1 MKSNER
7 GAGLPSSV
15 AKKLRAIQRRAVGFT
30 FLRGTIL
37 AGTVLLA
44 AMLAAMLIDWSVGW
58 FNSTAR
64 YAATVLALGAAAAA
78 LVIWC
83 ARPLLHRRTIVSTA
97 RDVDQ
102 SLPQLEE
109 RWSTVTEL
117 SQNTDA
123 PEVRGSEAMIRKVAS
138 EAELASDNITPEKV
152 VSSRPVML
160 ASRWLAGAVA
170 VLLILCAINFTQ
182 TRLLA
187 QRFWMPGKN
196 ISLTQ
201 VSASPV
207 TGWVPKGEALTLNAT
222 VKGRV
227 PKTGATLLLRNERGL
242 EKTVA
247 MTGKTGAPGAFQ
259 HAIEE
264 VTDSFEY
271 RVRSGDGQTP
281 FQKIGAVD
289 RPKISE
295 VKLKVTPP
303 AYSKLPREEKPALPS
318 AIRVLEGSD
327 VEVSFRSD
335 QPLDRMLLD
344 FGNGQS
350 TQLTAEKDN
359 WYHFRA
365 RPTNDFSFA
374 AAAINRFKLE
384 NKNKP
389 SCRVSI
395 YEDFAPS
402 VKILEP
408 SDDVAV
414 LPGEKVD
421 VVFEATDDFGL
432 AKAEIIVE
440 TTKADGET
448 NSVRIPVDIKAESGK
463 RELKKTV
470 QLDPKALG
478 LKHGDQ
484 LSYVVQVTD
493 TKQTESSASA
503 SEAASKPQQL
513 ASADKPSENS
523 ESKDQENQAKQDEQL
538 AKNDPPE
545 NEQDA
550 GNSST
555 SNNQAK
561 PQENESTLTA
571 KAGKQNQSAQ
581 KPNSGQE
588 PPENPMSK
596 RTLDAGQA
604 SACKPRNITVDE
616 YAGTF
621 EGEKRKKLE
630 IAIDPVLKQLE
641 TLLAQAQQKTDSLK
655 DPARSAEGLASSHAV
670 PMNEAKAHLT
680 ESQNAVSDLK
690 SRTAN
695 TPYAFI
701 GLQLHNINEAHITP
715 ANLNLVRVAIPA
727 ASPGTNVALID
738 KASFHIGR
746 AREMLADLTK
756 TYETVK
762 RDQQIADAMQKLN
775 KMYQVFLEDSQALL
789 GSKKPGINSYDRKIA
804 EVDDEYVE
812 KLKQLL
818 EEKKKIM
825 EELAK
830 LLAEDPRM
838 LRRYM
843 AMLQLQGTSYRD
855 QMTLL
860 AEEQKQLKEQVAKWN
875 ATPKD
880 ERETV
885 AKEFQASYAKQGGQV
900 VEAATKIRENMETW
914 LPLDVK
920 TDHPEVQAALTRSE
934 KIVQLT
940 AESTNPE
947 NTEAAAQALNE
958 MRALRDSLPKLND
971 VSSTNRAKMS
981 AHVANRLTE
990 VEGLITAHSGRM
1002 KIGESFAKGDFPKVA
1017 EIVQSRVTQ
1026 DTVILGDKLEATEK
1040 QVAQM
1045 SDEIAK
1051 KAAQLNKI
1059 TQDDIIPPQG
1069 TTVSHLS
1076 VREVK
1081 QAEEL
1086 LNGVVPAFAL
1096 AEQTFDELMRLI
1108 IAKMD
1113 EAPAPTEAGAPP
1125 GLEDIM
1131 SLLQDEMKANEGLG
1145 IPCRPIN
1152 VQLMTD
1158 WMKPGQGQGQG
1169 QGMAQAQ
1176 AAQGQAQQGQEKAK
1190 QLEKEARQSA
1200 RKALAEAKQQLA
1212 ASSPP
1217 ETKARAEAW
1226 NKLASRL
1233 QKDLLQGRD
1242 NTPPE
1247 QYRQAIENY
1256 FKIISDSTIQSQPTK

>member
-7 GAGLPSSV
+7 GAGLPGSV

-30 FLRGTIL
+30 FLRGAIL
-37 AGTVLLA
+37 AGAVLLA
-44 AMLAAMLIDWSVGW
+44 AMLAAMLIDWNVGW
-58 FNSTAR
+58 FSTTAR
-64 YAATVLALGAAAAA
+64 YTITALALGDALAAV
-78 LVIWC
+78 VIWC

-97 RDVDQ
+97 REVDQ
-102 SLPQLEE
+102 TLPQLEE

-117 SQNTDA
+117 SQSTDA

-138 EAELASDNITPEKV
+138 EAELASESITPEKV

-170 VLLILCAINFTQ
+170 ALLVLCAINFTQ

-201 VSASPV
+201 VSASPA
-207 TGWVPKGEALTLNAT
+207 TGWVPKGEPVTLSAA

-227 PKTGATLLLRNERGL
+227 PKGGATITLRDSHGQRTLSMTAKTGAT
-242 EKTVA
+242 
-247 MTGKTGAPGAFQ
+247 GAFQ

-281 FQKIGAVD
+281 FQKITAVD

-303 AYSKLPREEKPALPS
+303 PYSKLPQEEKAALPS
-318 AIRVLEGSD
+318 SVRVLEGSD
-327 VEVSFRSD
+327 VVVSFRSD
-335 QPLDRMLLD
+335 QPLDQMLLD
-344 FGNGQS
+344 FGNGKT
-350 TQLTAEKDN
+350 TQLAADKDD
-359 WYHFRA
+359 WYSFRT
-365 RPTNDFSFA
+365 RPTNSFAFA
-374 AAAINRFKLE
+374 AAAINKFKLE

-389 SCRVSI
+389 SCRISV
-395 YEDFAPS
+395 YEDLAPS
-402 VKILEP
+402 VKILQP

-421 VVFEATDDFGL
+421 VVFEAADDFGL

-448 NSVRIPVDIKAESGK
+448 NSVRIPVDLKAEAGRK
-463 RELKKTV
+463 ELKKTV

-493 TKQTESSASA
+493 TKQTSASA
-503 SEAASKPQQL
+503 SEAASKQQQL
-513 ASADKPSENS
+513 ASAENG
-523 ESKDQENQAKQDEQL
+523 EAKDQQSDTKKQEEQSL
-538 AKNDPPE
+538 AKNDSKDG
-545 NEQDA
+545 EQNA

-555 SNNQAK
+555 SNNQGK

-571 KAGKQNQSAQ
+571 KAGKQNPSAK
-581 KPNSGQE
+581 KPNNGQE
-588 PPENPMSK
+588 PPENPLSK
-596 RTLDAGQA
+596 RMLDAGQA
-604 SACKPRNITVDE
+604 SACKPQNIMVDE

-641 TLLAQAQQKTDSLK
+641 ALLAKAQEKTDSLK
-655 DPARSAEGLASSHAV
+655 EPARSAEGLGSTHAA
-670 PMNEAKAHLT
+670 PLGDARGHLT

-727 ASPGTNVALID
+727 TSAGTNVALID

-804 EVDDEYVE
+804 EVDEELVE
-812 KLKQLL
+812 KLKQML

-825 EELAK
+825 DELAK

-880 ERETV
+880 ERETL

-947 NTEAAAQALNE
+947 NTEAAAQALTE

-971 VSSTNRAKMS
+971 ISSTNKAKMS
-981 AHVANRLTE
+981 AHVASRLTE

-1002 KIGESFAKGDFPKVA
+1002 KITESFGKGDFPKVA
-1017 EIVQSRVTQ
+1017 EIVQSRITQ
-1026 DTVILGDKLEATEK
+1026 ETVVLGDKLEATEK

-1076 VREVK
+1076 ARDVK

-1096 AEQTFDELMRLI
+1096 AEQTFDELMKLI
-1108 IAKMD
+1108 IAKLD

-1125 GLEDIM
+1125 ALEDIM
-1131 SLLQDEMKANEGLG
+1131 SMLQDEMKANEGLG

-1158 WMKPGQGQGQG
+1158 WMRPGQGQGQG

-1176 AAQGQAQQGQEKAK
+1176 AAQGQAQQGQEKAR
-1190 QLEKEARQSA
+1190 QVGKEARQSSQ
-1200 RKALAEAKQQLA
+1200 KALAEAKKQLA
-1212 ASSPP
+1212 ASQPP
-1217 ETKARAEAW
+1217 EAKARTEAW

-1256 FKIISDSTIQSQPTK
+1256 FKIISDSTSQATK

>member
-7 GAGLPSSV
+7 GAGLPDSV

-30 FLRGTIL
+30 FLRGVIL
-37 AGTVLLA
+37 AGAVLLG
-44 AMLAAMLIDWSVGW
+44 AMLAAMLTDWSIGW
-58 FNSTAR
+58 FSPTAR
-64 YAATVLALGAAAAA
+64 YTATALALAAA
-78 LVIWC
+78 LAALFIWC

-97 RDVDQ
+97 REVDQ

-117 SQNTDA
+117 SQSTDA

-138 EAELASDNITPEKV
+138 EAELASESITPEKV

-170 VLLILCAINFTQ
+170 ALLVLCAINFTQ

-196 ISLTQ
+196 ISLTK
-201 VSASPV
+201 VSASPAS
-207 TGWVPKGEALTLNAT
+207 GWVPKGEALTLSAA

-227 PKTGATLLLRNERGL
+227 PKGGATITLRDARGQRTLAMTAKTGAT
-242 EKTVA
+242 
-247 MTGKTGAPGAFQ
+247 GAFQ

-281 FQKIGAVD
+281 FQKITAVD

-303 AYSKLPREEKPALPS
+303 AYSKLPQEEKAALPS
-318 AIRVLEGSD
+318 SVRVLEGSD

-335 QPLDRMLLD
+335 QPLDQMLLD
-344 FGNGQS
+344 FGNGKT
-350 TQLTAEKDN
+350 TQLAAGEDN
-359 WYHFRA
+359 WYSFRT
-365 RPTNDFSFA
+365 RPTNSFSFA
-374 AAAINRFKLE
+374 AAAINKFKLE

-389 SCRVSI
+389 SCRISI
-395 YEDFAPS
+395 YEDLAPS
-402 VKILEP
+402 VKILQP

-421 VVFEATDDFGL
+421 VVFEAADDFGL

-448 NSVRIPVDIKAESGK
+448 NSVRIPVDLKAEAGK
-463 RELKKTV
+463 KEFKQTV

-493 TKQTESSASA
+493 TKQTETSASA
-503 SEAASKPQQL
+503 SAAASKQQQL
-513 ASADKPSENS
+513 ASADKPAENR
-523 ESKDQENQAKQDEQL
+523 ETKDQQTETKAQEEQAL
-538 AKNDPPE
+538 AKNDPKDG
-545 NEQDA
+545 EQNPGD
-550 GNSST
+550 SST
-555 SNNQAK
+555 SNNQGK

-571 KAGKQNQSAQ
+571 KAGKQNESAQ
-581 KPNSGQE
+581 KPNNGQE

-596 RTLDAGQA
+596 RMLDAGQA
-604 SACKPRNITVDE
+604 SACKPQNIMVDE

-641 TLLAQAQQKTDSLK
+641 ALLAKAQEKTDSLK
-655 DPARSAEGLASSHAV
+655 EPARSAEGLGSTHAA
-670 PMNEAKAHLT
+670 PLGDAKGHLT
-680 ESQNAVSDLK
+680 ESQKAVSDLK

-727 ASPGTNVALID
+727 ASEGTNVALID
-738 KASFHIGR
+738 KASFHISR

-804 EVDDEYVE
+804 EVDEELVE
-812 KLKQLL
+812 KLKQMLG
-818 EEKKKIM
+818 EKKKIM
-825 EELAK
+825 DELAK

-843 AMLQLQGTSYRD
+843 AMLQLQSTSYRD

-880 ERETV
+880 ERETL

-920 TDHPEVQAALTRSE
+920 TDHPEVRAALTRAE

-947 NTEAAAQALNE
+947 NTEAPAQALTE

-971 VSSTNRAKMS
+971 ISSTNKAKMS

-1002 KIGESFAKGDFPKVA
+1002 KIAESFDKGDFPKVA
-1017 EIVQSRVTQ
+1017 EVVQSRITQ
-1026 DTVILGDKLEATEK
+1026 ETVVLGDKLEATEK

-1096 AEQTFDELMRLI
+1096 AEQTFDELIRLI

-1113 EAPAPTEAGAPP
+1113 EAPPPSDVGAPP

-1131 SLLQDEMKANEGLG
+1131 SMLQDEMKANEGLG

-1158 WMKPGQGQGQG
+1158 WMRPGQGQGQG

-1176 AAQGQAQQGQEKAK
+1176 AAQGQAQQGQEKAR

-1200 RKALAEAKQQLA
+1200 QKALAEAKQQLA
-1212 ASSPP
+1212 ASQPP
-1217 ETKARAEAW
+1217 EAKARGEAW

-1256 FKIISDSTIQSQPTK
+1256 FKIISDSTSQAPK

>member
-7 GAGLPSSV
+7 GAGLPGSV

-30 FLRGTIL
+30 FLRGAIL
-37 AGTVLLA
+37 AGAVLLA
-44 AMLAAMLIDWSVGW
+44 AMLAAMLIDWSIGW
-58 FNSTAR
+58 FSPTAR
-64 YAATVLALGAAAAA
+64 YTFTALALGAAGAAFF
-78 LVIWC
+78 IWC

-97 RDVDQ
+97 REVDQ

-117 SQNTDA
+117 SQSTDA

-138 EAELASDNITPEKV
+138 EAELASESITPEKV

-170 VLLILCAINFTQ
+170 ALLVLCAINFTQ

-201 VSASPV
+201 VSASPA
-207 TGWVPKGEALTLNAT
+207 TGWVPKGEALTLGAV

-227 PKTGATLLLRNERGL
+227 PKGGATVTLRDARGQRTL
-242 EKTVA
+242 G
-247 MTGKTGAPGAFQ
+247 MTAKAGATAAFQ

-281 FQKIGAVD
+281 FQKITAVD

-303 AYSKLPREEKPALPS
+303 AYSKLPQEERAALPS
-318 AIRVLEGSD
+318 SVRVLEGSE
-327 VEVSFRSD
+327 VEVGFRSD

-344 FGNGQS
+344 FGNGRT
-350 TQLTAEKDN
+350 TQLAAGKDN
-359 WYHFRA
+359 WYSFRT
-365 RPTNDFSFA
+365 RPTNSFAFA
-374 AAAINRFKLE
+374 AAAINKFKLE

-389 SCRVSI
+389 SCRISI
-395 YEDFAPS
+395 YEDLSPS
-402 VKILEP
+402 VKILQP

-421 VVFEATDDFGL
+421 VVFEAVDDFGL

-448 NSVRIPVDIKAESGK
+448 NSVRIPVDLKAEAGK
-463 RELKKTV
+463 KEIKQTV

-493 TKQTESSASA
+493 TKQTSASA
-503 SEAASKPQQL
+503 SEAAPRQQQL
-513 ASADKPSENS
+513 ASVDKPA
-523 ESKDQENQAKQDEQL
+523 ESGETKDQQDQAKQEEQAL
-538 AKNDPPE
+538 AKNDPKDT
-545 NEQDA
+545 EQNA

-555 SNNQAK
+555 SNKQAK
-561 PQENESTLTA
+561 PHENESTLTA
-571 KAGKQNQSAQ
+571 KAGKQNESAQ
-581 KPNSGQE
+581 KPNDGQE

-596 RTLDAGQA
+596 RMLDAGQA
-604 SACKPRNITVDE
+604 SACKPQNIMVDE

-630 IAIDPVLKQLE
+630 LAIDPVLKQLE
-641 TLLAQAQQKTDSLK
+641 ALLAKAQEKTDSLK
-655 DPARSAEGLASSHAV
+655 EPAGSAEGLGSTHAT
-670 PMNEAKAHLT
+670 PLGDAKGHLT
-680 ESQNAVSDLK
+680 ESQKAVSDLK

-715 ANLNLVRVAIPA
+715 ANLNLVRVVISA
-727 ASPGTNVALID
+727 AHAETNVALID
-738 KASFHIGR
+738 KASFHISR
-746 AREMLADLTK
+746 AREMLADLTR

-804 EVDDEYVE
+804 EVDEELVE
-812 KLKQLL
+812 KLKQML
-818 EEKKKIM
+818 EEKKKVM

-880 ERETV
+880 EQETL

-920 TDHPEVQAALTRSE
+920 TDHPDVQAALTRSE

-940 AESTNPE
+940 AESMQPE
-947 NTEAAAQALNE
+947 NTEAPAQALTE

-971 VSSTNRAKMS
+971 ITSTNKAKMS

-1002 KIGESFAKGDFPKVA
+1002 KIAESFDKGDFPKVA
-1017 EIVQSRVTQ
+1017 EVVQSRITQ
-1026 DTVILGDKLEATEK
+1026 ETVVLGDKLEATEK

-1076 VREVK
+1076 AREVK

-1108 IAKMD
+1108 IAKLD

-1131 SLLQDEMKANEGLG
+1131 SMLQDEMKANEGLG

-1158 WMKPGQGQGQG
+1158 WMRPGQGQGQG

-1190 QLEKEARQSA
+1190 QVEKEARQSA
-1200 RKALAEAKQQLA
+1200 QKALAEAKQQLA
-1212 ASSPP
+1212 ASQPP
-1217 ETKARAEAW
+1217 EAKARGEAW

-1256 FKIISDSTIQSQPTK
+1256 FKIISDSTSQTTK